1 MYKER
6 IANLMQTVK
15 DEPDDLDFI
24 ESRMQAFTDYMSH
37 VAWMEIRITRMY
49 VEGINGEELRDK
61 VTALD
66 SSRRSKHNVAMDA
79 INQLNRLSKAY
90 GLEPFYDGE
99 VDHEHRTQVGD
110 VIGDIVNEYF
120 NGRSVGRLKQED
132 LMGEDDFT
140 AAVESIPETGTSVT
154 Q

>member
-6 IANLMQTVK
+6 IANLMRAAK

-24 ESRMQAFTDYMSH
+24 ESRMSSFTDYMSH
-37 VAWMEIRITRMY
+37 VQWMEVRMTRMN
-49 VEGINGEELRDK
+49 VEGVTGQEWRDQVENMDK
-61 VTALD
+61 
-66 SSRRSKHNVAMDA
+66 SRRSKHNVAMDA

-99 VDHEHRTQVGD
+99 VDHEHRTEIGD
-110 VIGDIVNEYF
+110 VIGNIVDEYF
-120 NGRSVGRLKQED
+120 KGRSVGELKQED
-132 LMGEDDFT
+132 LMGEDFA
-140 AAVESIPETGTSVT
+140 AAVESIPEETGALE

>member
-6 IANLMQTVK
+6 IANLMRAAK

-24 ESRMQAFTDYMSH
+24 ESRMSSFTDYMSH
-37 VAWMEIRITRMY
+37 VQWMEVRMTRMN
-49 VEGINGEELRDK
+49 VEGVTGQEWRDQVENMDK
-61 VTALD
+61 
-66 SSRRSKHNVAMDA
+66 SRRSKHNVAMDA

-99 VDHEHRTQVGD
+99 VDHEHRTEIGD
-110 VIGDIVNEYF
+110 VIGNIVDEYF
-120 NGRSVGRLKQED
+120 KGRSVGELKQED
-132 LMGEDDFT
+132 LMGEDFA
-140 AAVESIPETGTSVT
+140 AAVESIPKEAGALE